1 MTKKKIRKLLGV
13 LASKIRDKKSLNAEE
28 RSYLSNVLGCI
39 SEGDDPAEVL
49 GLVYGVGQKEVDDHS
64 RASRSFLFWWIS
76 SATEPGIENSIS
88 LAEAFREASKIS
100 HNALYNLKPIQPS
113 SLKKEWYCGKYEHLK
128 RLSFNRNDE
137 DLPIGFGG

>member
-1 MTKKKIRKLLGV
+1 MTKKQIRKLLGV
-13 LASKIRDKKSLNAEE
+13 LACKIRDKKSLSAEE

-39 SEGDDPAEVL
+39 GEGDDPAEAL

-76 SATEPGIENSIS
+76 CAIGPGIEKSIS
-88 LAEAFREASKIS
+88 LAEAFREASRIS
-100 HNALYNLKPIQPS
+100 QNPLYNLKPIQSS
-113 SLKKEWYCGKYEHLK
+113 SLKKEWYSGKYEHLK
-128 RLSFNRNDE
+128 KLSFNPNDG